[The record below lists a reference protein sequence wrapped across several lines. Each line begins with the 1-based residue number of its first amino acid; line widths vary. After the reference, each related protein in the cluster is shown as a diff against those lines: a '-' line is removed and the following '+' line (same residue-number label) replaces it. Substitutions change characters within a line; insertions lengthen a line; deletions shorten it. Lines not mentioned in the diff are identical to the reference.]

1 LDAHHVEGARLTT
14 TTPRRLWYFLFGI
27 WAASALM
34 LGASE
39 TTLMRTR
46 TAIDTIGRGAAPGIV
61 AAQEVAATL
70 ANLDANEADY
80 LLLDDRVA
88 ADAATQ
94 LFEFRNAQATK
105 RLVDAGK
112 NAAFGDEEKIPIV
125 LMFENLGRYA
135 ELASKAR
142 YLHDHGDAKGALETY
157 LIATDVMHGRVLR
170 DADALDAANAAL
182 MENVYKDEQS
192 SSAGAEKLAVG
203 GGFLLVGALVVAQ
216 LFLLRRTRRIINIP
230 LAIATILAL
239 GCTLELRQRLV
250 DTREDLREAK
260 EEAFESIHALW
271 QARAIAYDANGDES
285 RYLLDRDNAA
295 GWESA
300 FKTKVAKLT
309 SAPASPAPPR
319 HAAVTG
325 LFGQELD
332 ANVSWNG
339 EHDAVVVMVNQFSA
353 FYGVDTKVRA
363 LAQASQTKDALAL
376 CLSDGSVAYDRFDE
390 SVARTLR
397 IDEAV
402 FAQLIEQGDHR
413 LAIASYFVPAFVV
426 VIVMLAWIGV
436 RMRLREYA

>member
-1 LDAHHVEGARLTT
+1 L
-14 TTPRRLWYFLFGI
+14 LFGI

-46 TAIDTIGRGAAPGIV
+46 ATIDTIGRGAAPGIV
-61 AAQEVAATL
+61 AAQEVSATL

-112 NAAFGDEEKIPIV
+112 NAAFGDDEKIPIV
-125 LMFENLGRYA
+125 LMFENLGRYS

-142 YLHDHGDAKGALETY
+142 YLHDKGDRTGALETY
-157 LIATDVMHGRVLR
+157 RIATDVMHGRILR

-192 SSAGAEKLAVG
+192 SSQGAEKLAVG

-216 LFLLRRTRRIINIP
+216 IFLLRRTRRIINIP

-271 QARAIAYDANGDES
+271 QTRAIAYDANGDES

-295 GWESA
+295 GWDSA
-300 FKTKVAKLT
+300 FQTKVRKLT
-309 SAPASPAPPR
+309 SAPASPAQPGR
-319 HAAVTG
+319 GGVTG
-325 LFGQELD
+325 LFGQELNG
-332 ANVSWNG
+332 NVPWNG
-339 EHDAVVVMVNQFSA
+339 ERDAITAMVKEFA
-353 FYGVDTKVRA
+353 TFYGVDAKVRA
-363 LAQASQTKDALAL
+363 LAQASQTKEALAL
-376 CLSDGSVAYDRFDE
+376 CLGDGSAAYDRFDE
-390 SVARTLR
+390 AIARTLR
-397 IDEAV
+397 VDEAV

-413 LAIASYFVPAFVV
+413 LATASYFVPAFVILV
-426 VIVMLAWIGV
+426 VVLAWIGV